1 MKKLNAYFANTK
13 KYWESDVSFIS
24 LLVMLLVIVF
34 VLPVLID
41 KENDNA
47 LFLNIMFIILFFIG
61 IFSAREK
68 VFVIASII
76 MLTLHVSLRFVRFG
90 DNPFEFYLLERV
102 VMILNLSLFILINFR
117 LLFRDD
123 EVNTYRIIGAINV
136 YLSLALLGA
145 FAMELIHL
153 TTGNSI
159 EGNIQ
164 LTGKDEDFGDYIY
177 FSLVSLSTVGFGDVH
192 PVNIT
197 SKMLSSFLSVVGILY
212 PAVVIAK
219 LVSFST
225 KKQ

>member
-1 MKKLNAYFANTK
+1 MKKMNAYFEDTK
-13 KYWESDVSFIS
+13 KYWKSDVSFIS
-24 LLVMLLVIVF
+24 LLIMLLIIVF
-34 VLPVLID
+34 ILPVLID
-41 KENDNA
+41 RETDNA
-47 LFLNIMFIILFFIG
+47 LFLNLMFIILFFIG

-68 VFVIASII
+68 VFVIASIT
-76 MLTLHVSLRFVRFG
+76 MLTLHVLLRLVRFG
-90 DNPFEFYLLERV
+90 DNPFEFYLLERIV
-102 VMILNLSLFILINFR
+102 VILNLTLFILINFR

-123 EVNTYRIIGAINV
+123 EVNAYRIIGAVNV
-136 YLSLALLGA
+136 YLSLALIGA
-145 FAMELIHL
+145 FAMELIQL

-159 EGNIQ
+159 KGNIQ
-164 LTGKDEDFGDYIY
+164 LTGRDEDFGDYIY

-192 PVNIT
+192 PVNIS